1 MRVKAVVALILAGAL
16 LIAAP
21 VSAGIFDKTGQSG
34 VTFLNISPSAASA
47 GMGDASTSLTTG
59 ADAAFYNPGGLGFLR
74 GTADARIGYVK
85 WFADINVS
93 SGAVAVPI
101 PIGGNPAFVAA
112 LSYVTMDYGDIY
124 GTVINTDST
133 NSLHEVGL
141 ISPTETAIG
150 LTVAKQFTDKFSV
163 GVTAKLVSQTLPWYN
178 TNGLTGGLTVIPE
191 DANLSIVTFDAGTMY
206 RTGFGSSVIS
216 MSIRNFGRTQTYELD
231 GFRPPVTFRIGA
243 SMDVL
248 DLAPPIQEKG
258 HGLILAC
265 EGIHPPDHP
274 EKVVIG
280 LQYSFLDMLYLRGGA
295 EFSTNTRWSSNSD
308 RIYLDDK
315 GDDIDDTVDYL
326 FLVNV
331 PRIEQNLTPITRMDD
346 PILDLNYRDD
356 KRDPDTRSMS
366 LGIGLKYEIGG
377 VRSGFDFAYTDFGN
391 ALGSVNYFTL
401 SFGM

>member
-141 ISPTETAIG
+141 ISPTETA
-150 LTVAKQFTDKFSV
+150 
-163 GVTAKLVSQTLPWYN
+163 
-178 TNGLTGGLTVIPE
+178 
-191 DANLSIVTFDAGTMY
+191 
-206 RTGFGSSVIS
+206 
-216 MSIRNFGRTQTYELD
+216 
-231 GFRPPVTFRIGA
+231 
-243 SMDVL
+243 
-248 DLAPPIQEKG
+248 
-258 HGLILAC
+258 
-265 EGIHPPDHP
+265 
-274 EKVVIG
+274 
-280 LQYSFLDMLYLRGGA
+280 
-295 EFSTNTRWSSNSD
+295 
-308 RIYLDDK
+308 
-315 GDDIDDTVDYL
+315 
-326 FLVNV
+326 
-331 PRIEQNLTPITRMDD
+331 
-346 PILDLNYRDD
+346 
-356 KRDPDTRSMS
+356 
-366 LGIGLKYEIGG
+366 
-377 VRSGFDFAYTDFGN
+377 
-391 ALGSVNYFTL
+391 
-401 SFGM
+401 